1 MCNFEL
7 CFPQHIYPVVG
18 LLGDMLFWDFPDG
31 SDGKESTCNTE
42 NHPIGEDDPME
53 KSLATHS
60 SFLAWQRSKDR
71 GAMDRGAWKA
81 MVHSCKELDTIEKL
95 TQNVVGLFLA
105 AFFFFFLRNPY
116 CFP

>member
-7 CFPQHIYPVVG
+7 CFPQRIYPVVG

-71 GAMDRGAWKA
+71 GAWKA

-105 AFFFFFLRNPY
+105 AFFFFFFLRNPY